1 MVEAEH
7 LSARGCWTVFT
18 NFLCSRKGTLLC
30 AEMILCLVILIWFS
44 LSTPAYSSLSVVEM
58 ILAEIFFVIY
68 MCDLASKIQYWS
80 WIDFF
85 RTLIA
90 ATLYL
95 ITSIVVLV
103 EGGNRSIII
112 AGVLGLIAV
121 FLFGYDAFITY
132 PSSIHL
138 DSVFILLHRNLQ
150 GIKLLLKV
158 IYQASFCHIGL
169 VVSPVDSR

>member
-7 LSARGCWTVFT
+7 LSACGCWTVFT

-132 PSSIHL
+132 PS
-138 DSVFILLHRNLQ
+138 R
-150 GIKLLLKV
+150 
-158 IYQASFCHIGL
+158 
-169 VVSPVDSR
+169 